1 MTVGVG
7 LSVTVAVGV
16 VRTVDVISVADVVS
30 VVNVVDEV
38 VDVVGGAVDV
48 IDVVAMSTSGTVE
61 ATSVVCKVIVTV
73 AVGAKGPRAGVE
85 VPPMAMGSGDKCILL
100 LRWVGGWKKIRGCLK
115 GESREFEVA
124 NGSGFVSW
132 VWVGTG
138 RRCIIIGRSKSG
150 GGGFKRVRFQGKE

>member
-30 VVNVVDEV
+30 VVNAVDEV

-48 IDVVAMSTSGTVE
+48 IDMVAMSTSGTVE

-73 AVGAKGPRAGVE
+73 AVGAKGPSAVVE
-85 VPPMAMGSGDKCILL
+85 VPPMAMGINAFCCF
-100 LRWVGGWKKIRGCLK
+100 GGW
-115 GESREFEVA
+115 V
-124 NGSGFVSW
+124 V
-132 VWVGTG
+132 G
-138 RRCIIIGRSKSG
+138 RRYEG
-150 GGGFKRVRFQGKE
+150 V